1 MVIPKALNLG
11 IQFASTENS
20 YYSLGLVN
28 KTNNPRIMSPNTH
41 KTIMTVAPMPVPMAA
56 PAFSAFDDIASILSD
71 AELIPPTNQIA
82 IKALKAIK
90 PHLIS
95 FPKNVRVGFR
105 SRTPHLGHL
114 TALSLTSFLHSGQ
127 LINGIFDSPLLQW
140 FYRLKTK
147 KILRTLH

>member
-1 MVIPKALNLG
+1 MIIPIALNLG
-11 IQFASTENS
+11 IHFTSTEKS

-114 TALSLTSFLHSGQ
+114 TALSLISFLHSGH
-127 LINGIFDSPLLQW
+127 LINGFFDSPLL
-140 FYRLKTK
+140 
-147 KILRTLH
+147 